1 MGKANVPSAFG
12 LGPASLHRRAYGGQ
26 TGRADWRTPPNR
38 PSGGR
43 ALPQITFLGSKT

>member
-12 LGPASLHRRAYGGQ
+12 LGPASL
-26 TGRADWRTPPNR
+26 TPNR